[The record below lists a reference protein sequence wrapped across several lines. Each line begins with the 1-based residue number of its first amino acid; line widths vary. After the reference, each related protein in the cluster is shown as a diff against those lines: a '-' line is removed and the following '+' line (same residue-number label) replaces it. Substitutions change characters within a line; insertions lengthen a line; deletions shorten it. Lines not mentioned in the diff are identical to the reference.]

1 MTFDP
6 IQFGF
11 VELRDFR
18 IANTVPVYEYK
29 ITQPWTEQRISC
41 ASTST
46 LLATVPT

>member
-29 ITQPWTEQRISC
+29 KPWTEQRISC
-41 ASTST
+41 A
-46 LLATVPT
+46 